1 MPRNTLQYLYKYYT
15 ILIIQYLLY
24 NKYYIMFLKLQAKNS
39 KFKIVI
45 LNNDVLTL
53 IDNLTNIKCHVCN
66 KKYKLQHNFYKK
78 QNKFYYCSKNCY
90 HFI

>member
-24 NKYYIMFLKLQAKNS
+24 NKYYIMFLKLKAKNS
-39 KFKIVI
+39 KFKIVM

-53 IDNLTNIKCHVCN
+53 IDNLTNIKCHICN
-66 KKYKLQHNFYKK
+66 KKYKLQHDFYKK

>member
-1 MPRNTLQYLYKYYT
+1 LLLNTLQYLYKYYT

-24 NKYYIMFLKLQAKNS
+24 NKYYIMFLKLKTKNS
-39 KFKIVI
+39 KFKIVM
-45 LNNDVLTL
+45 LNNDVLWL
-53 IDNLTNIKCHVCN
+53 INNLTNIKCHVCN
-66 KKYKLQHNFYKK
+66 KKYKLQHDFYKK

>member
-1 MPRNTLQYLYKYYT
+1 MLLNTLQYLYKYYT

-24 NKYYIMFLKLQAKNS
+24 NKYYIMFLKLKAKNS
-39 KFKIVI
+39 KFKIVM
-45 LNNDVLTL
+45 LNNDVLWL

-66 KKYKLQHNFYKK
+66 KKYKLQHDFYKK

>member
-1 MPRNTLQYLYKYYT
+1 MLLNTLQYLYKYYT

-24 NKYYIMFLKLQAKNS
+24 NKYYIMFLKLKTKNS
-39 KFKIVI
+39 KFKIVM

-66 KKYKLQHNFYKK
+66 KKYKLQHDFYKK

>member
-24 NKYYIMFLKLQAKNS
+24 NKYYIMFLKLKANNS

-66 KKYKLQHNFYKK
+66 KKYKLQHDFYKK

>member
-1 MPRNTLQYLYKYYT
+1 MLLNTLQYLYKYYK

-24 NKYYIMFLKLQAKNS
+24 NKYYIMFLKLKAKNS
-39 KFKIVI
+39 KFKIVM

-66 KKYKLQHNFYKK
+66 KKYKLQHDFYKK

>member
-1 MPRNTLQYLYKYYT
+1 MLLNTLQYLYKYYT

-39 KFKIVI
+39 KFKIVM

-66 KKYKLQHNFYKK
+66 KKYKLQHDFYKK

>member
-1 MPRNTLQYLYKYYT
+1 MLLNTLQYLYKYYT

-24 NKYYIMFLKLQAKNS
+24 NKYYIMFLKLKAKNS
-39 KFKIVI
+39 KFKIVM

-53 IDNLTNIKCHVCN
+53 ITNLTNIKCHVCN
-66 KKYKLQHNFYKK
+66 KKYKLQHDFYKK